1 MEDIVRNGLF
11 FAILLLTVIFLALAK
26 LYFYKKYNQLQ
37 QKIFSLLKQ
46 KDLPIFYSADCIKAE
61 VIRKFFHLPPHRYNA
76 LGRMAI
82 KNPLKTRPLVA
93 KNILKFPHHKKL
105 LLLYA
110 ELNILANDY
119 ATANHTLECI
129 KNPHL
134 LSRALKAKF
143 LYLKAKCEIF
153 ETDMQSAAA
162 HLARASKFYQKNKK
176 IYAYEQAEVIFAL
189 AQIYRITGLSDAAFN
204 LFLDAR
210 KVYQELNLPH
220 KEAEAD
226 AYIGLL
232 EMSNSRYDTSYQYL
246 HDAAVKTLQFKY
258 PKTYADIC
266 NWIGML
272 HFIKNDLFKA
282 KKYFNKAYIIGS
294 KAETKAFATDML
306 ARWYMAQKNDNEAL
320 QYIKKALDYNTE
332 LNYIAGIFENLYLRA
347 EIYYNRND
355 FTQSK
360 KILSSLIK
368 NYRGHLDI
376 YYPSN
381 AYTLLGLIELK
392 QNNLD
397 QAQSLFKEALDLEHA
412 QNRLKGAAIDYNNLA
427 ELAILKNNQE
437 EAKKYFEQALAHAEE
452 IADKEL
458 IEYFQSKLH

>member
-1 MEDIVRNGLF
+1 MENEVF
-11 FAILLLTVIFLALAK
+11 FIILLLIVVISTLARY
-26 LYFYKKYNQLQ
+26 YFYKKYNQLQ
-37 QKIFSLLKQ
+37 KKILFLLQQ
-46 KDLPIFYSADCIKAE
+46 KDLPIFYSSDFIKSE
-61 VIRKFFHLPPHRYNA
+61 IIRKFLHLKPHRYIA
-76 LGRMAI
+76 LSKMAI
-82 KNPLKTRPLVA
+82 KNPLPTRPLVA
-93 KNILKFPHHKKL
+93 KNIVRFPHHKKL

-119 ATANHTLECI
+119 ATANHSLECI

-134 LSRALKAKF
+134 LSRSLKAKY

-162 HLARASKFYQKNKK
+162 HLAHISKFYQKNKK
-176 IYAYEQAEVIFAL
+176 MYAYEQADVIFAL

-210 KVYQELNLPH
+210 KIYQELNLPH
-220 KEAEAD
+220 KEAETN

-232 EMSNSRYDTSYQYL
+232 EMSNAHYDTSYQYL
-246 HDAAVKTLQFKY
+246 HDAAAKTLQFRYK
-258 PKTYADIC
+258 KTYADIC

-272 HFIKNDLFKA
+272 HFIKKDLSKA
-282 KKYFNKAYIIGS
+282 KKYFNKAYYIGS
-294 KAETKAFATDML
+294 KAETKAFAADML
-306 ARWYMAQKNDNEAL
+306 ARWYIAQKKDNEAL
-320 QYIKKALDYNTE
+320 QYTKQALDYNTE
-332 LNYIAGIFENLYLRA
+332 QNYIAGIFENLYLRA
-347 EIYYNRND
+347 EIYYNRQD

-360 KILSSLIK
+360 KILTSLIK
-368 NYRGHLDI
+368 NYRSHTAV
-376 YYPSN
+376 YYLSN

-452 IADKEL
+452 IDDKEL
-458 IEYFQSKLH
+458 IDYFKSKLN